1 MKKIVSLI
9 LCLFW
14 MGLIFYN
21 SSQTGE
27 ESNLFSNKVLNRIK
41 SEMNGT
47 AYDNNSNALNE
58 FSLDSVKSD
67 FGITDGNSFVRK
79 NAHAFEYLVL
89 AILLAITLKQFGITN
104 KNAIIYILFG
114 VLFYAVT
121 DEYHQIYV
129 PGRSSS
135 VRDVIIDFIGGFF
148 GTIIFLLCNL
158 ILKKLKKFKNYML

>member
-1 MKKIVSLI
+1 MKKIISLI

-41 SEMNGT
+41 SEINGT
-47 AYDNNSNALNE
+47 AYDNNSNSFDA
-58 FSLDSVKSD
+58 FSLDNVKGD
-67 FGITDGNSFVRK
+67 FGVTDGNSFVRK

-89 AILLAITLKQFGITN
+89 AILFAITLKQFGFKN
-104 KNAIIYILFG
+104 KNAVIYILFG

-121 DEYHQIYV
+121 DEYHQLYV
-129 PGRSSS
+129 PGRGSS
-135 VRDVIIDFIGGFF
+135 VRDVIIDFIGGVF
-148 GTIIFLLCNL
+148 GVILFNLLDLII
-158 ILKKLKKFKNYML
+158 IKLKNIKKYVL